1 MTTRHADAIWEG
13 DLRSGHGNMKAPRGN
28 FETPFSFASRFEDDD
43 LTSPEDLVA
52 AAQAG
57 CFAMAL
63 SHGLTS
69 GGHTPT
75 RVEAKAS
82 VHFGPDPAGG
92 FHISEIALVVRATVP
107 GIDNE
112 AFQAAAEE
120 TKTGCPI
127 SKLFTGTTIKLDAQL
142 VDADQ

>member
-1 MTTRHADAIWEG
+1 MTIRNADAVWEG
-13 DLRSGHGNMKAPRGN
+13 DLRSGHGNMKAHHGG
-28 FETPFSFASRFEDDD
+28 FETPFSFASRFEDGD

-63 SHGLTS
+63 SHGLAS

-75 RVEAKAS
+75 RVEAKAT

-92 FHISEIALVVRATVP
+92 FHISKIDLVVRASVP
-107 GIDNE
+107 GIDNK

-127 SKLFTGTTIKLDAQL
+127 SKLFTGAPISLDAQL
-142 VDADQ
+142 VDGD